1 MASRYSKRTFI
12 QPIRTISRANTDI
25 TYIFKQFDN
34 IDTLAD
40 HYYHDVTLGWI
51 IMCANPI
58 YFNEFQI
65 PKNVQLRIPMPL
77 ERVWPYLGLDGTD
90 AQ

>member
-58 YFNEFQI
+58 YKHEWEIKTGDTIRIAFPLNRIWSEWGYNNEI
-65 PKNVQLRIPMPL
+65 
-77 ERVWPYLGLDGTD
+77 
-90 AQ
+90 

>member
-1 MASRYSKRTFI
+1 MLSRYAYYNQI
-12 QPIRTISRANTDI
+12 QPIRNIPIAATDI
-25 TYIFKQFDN
+25 YVVFKQGDT
-34 IDTLAD
+34 IDKIAYN
-40 HYYHDVTLGWI
+40 YYSNMGLNWI